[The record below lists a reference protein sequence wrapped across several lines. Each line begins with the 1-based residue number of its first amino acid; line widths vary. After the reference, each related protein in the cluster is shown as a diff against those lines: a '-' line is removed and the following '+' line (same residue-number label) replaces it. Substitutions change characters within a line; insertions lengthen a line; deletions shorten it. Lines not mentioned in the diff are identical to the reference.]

1 MKIGGSSFMK
11 KKEQDL
17 QGKVPEGKDFVPT
30 EMGSARF
37 VALDREGSAYKYETG
52 PTEYE
57 QGFPGPPW
65 GVEPSMQ
72 FLCDEVGIDF
82 TKFVDSLAGNKKEM
96 EMAQEFGVSE
106 ATIKSLRERFYKA
119 EAIMGNYGQD

>member
-1 MKIGGSSFMK
+1 
-11 KKEQDL
+11 
-17 QGKVPEGKDFVPT
+17 
-30 EMGSARF
+30 
-37 VALDREGSAYKYETG
+37 
-52 PTEYE
+52 
-57 QGFPGPPW
+57 
-65 GVEPSMQ
+65 MQ